1 MTAQTHEGAI
11 DPAGGAE
18 SGERFEGG
26 EEGDGRAEDERA
38 GVAVVCDDDG
48 DDE

>member
-26 EEGDGRAEDERA
+26 EEGDGGAEDECA
-38 GVAVVCDDDG
+38 GLAVLRDDDS